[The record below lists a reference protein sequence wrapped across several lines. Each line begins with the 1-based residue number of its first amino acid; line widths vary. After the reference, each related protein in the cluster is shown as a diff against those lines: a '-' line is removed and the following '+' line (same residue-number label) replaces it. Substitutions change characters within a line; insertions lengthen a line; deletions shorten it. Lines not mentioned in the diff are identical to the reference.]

1 MPFLPIASHIS
12 DIQIG
17 LWRIEEPEEYYM
29 QSLNLYENEQRHLA
43 KIIHPQKR
51 LEWLSS
57 RLCLKTLLN
66 IRRKV
71 ESLNNSQ
78 GKPYLSDNSHFISY
92 SHSTHY
98 AAAVASKN
106 GEVAIDIE
114 MFRKRRSPETAK
126 MFMDEYELA
135 AFENSQN
142 MYLFFLIWSAKETL
156 FKVYGKRGIYFREN
170 IHINIE
176 DFTLKQ
182 NGKVS
187 GYVQYENYERYYEIV
202 YEIFS
207 DFILTYTFGGM
218 QQPQV
223 GSLNC

>member
-1 MPFLPIASHIS
+1 MQL
-12 DIQIG
+12 G
-17 LWRIEEPEEYYM
+17 LWHITETEEYYL
-29 QSLNLYENEQRHLA
+29 QRLNLYENEQQRLA

-71 ESLNNSQ
+71 ESLNTAQ
-78 GKPYLSDNSHFISY
+78 GKPYLSDNSHYISY
-92 SHSTHY
+92 SHSTQY

-106 GEVAIDIE
+106 GDVAVDIE
-114 MFRKRRSPETAK
+114 MFKKNRSPEIAK
-126 MFMDEYELA
+126 MFMDKYELA
-135 AFENSQN
+135 TFEKDKN
-142 MYLFFLIWSAKETL
+142 MLLFFLIWSAKETL
-156 FKVYGKRGIYFREN
+156 FKAYGKRGVYLKEN
-170 IHINIE
+170 IHINVE
-176 DFTLKQ
+176 DFDLKQ

-223 GSLNC
+223 GGNC